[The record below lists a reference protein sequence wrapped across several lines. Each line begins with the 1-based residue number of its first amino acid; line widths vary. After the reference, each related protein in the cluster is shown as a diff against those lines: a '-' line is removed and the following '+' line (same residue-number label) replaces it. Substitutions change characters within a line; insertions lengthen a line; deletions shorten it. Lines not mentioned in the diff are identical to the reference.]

1 MGELHQGQVNSS
13 IVTNTVTSRNK
24 KGTTIS
30 FDDATTYKRDSVTL
44 LPPNLSLNQGMI
56 KGYCSLYDQSDD
68 SIERTFNVSS
78 LNDQR
83 TGVVDYFHSNP
94 YRAFRGYVQIPNV
107 NDDNNIYGVIGIEN
121 HDSLTTEC
129 HSNVF
134 NYVSSSNWPLADG
147 AHNSTFFGELA

>member
-56 KGYCSLYDQSDD
+56 KGYCTNYAQGDD
-68 SIERTFNVSS
+68 SLQRTFNLSS
-78 LNDQR
+78 VADVQ
-83 TGVVDYFHSNP
+83 TGVVDYFHANP
-94 YRAFRGYVQIPNV
+94 FRAFRGYVQIPNV
-107 NDDNNIYGVIGIEN
+107 NNDDNIYGIIGIEN

-129 HSNVF
+129 QSNVF
-134 NYVSSSNWPLADG
+134 AYVSASNWPLADG

>member
-1 MGELHQGQVNSS
+1 MGELHQGQINST
-13 IVTNTVTSRNK
+13 IVTDTVTSRSK

-68 SIERTFNVSS
+68 SVERTFNVSS

-94 YRAFRGYVQIPNV
+94 YRAFRGYVQIPN
-107 NDDNNIYGVIGIEN
+107 DNNYGAVGIEN

-129 HSNVF
+129 NSNSYGGS
-134 NYVSSSNWPLADG
+134 NSSWGLTDG
-147 AHNSTFFGELA
+147 AHNSTFFGELG

>member
-1 MGELHQGQVNSS
+1 MGELHQGQINASL
-13 IVTNTVTSRNK
+13 VTDTITPRSK

-68 SIERTFNVSS
+68 SVERTFNVSS

-94 YRAFRGYVQIPNV
+94 YRAFRGYVQIPN
-107 NDDNNIYGVIGIEN
+107 DNNYGVVGIEN

-129 HSNVF
+129 HSNSYGGS
-134 NYVSSSNWPLADG
+134 NSSWSLTDG
-147 AHNSTFFGELA
+147 AHNSTFFGELG

>member
-56 KGYCSLYDQSDD
+56 KGYCTNYAQGDD
-68 SIERTFNVSS
+68 SLQRTFNLSS
-78 LNDQR
+78 VADVQ
-83 TGVVDYFHSNP
+83 TGVVDYFHANP
-94 YRAFRGYVQIPNV
+94 FRAFRGYVQIPNV
-107 NDDNNIYGVIGIEN
+107 NNDDNIYGIIGIEN

-134 NYVSSSNWPLADG
+134 AYVSASNWPLADG

>member
-1 MGELHQGQVNSS
+1 MGELHQGQINST
-13 IVTNTVTSRNK
+13 IVTDTVTSRSK
-24 KGTTIS
+24 KGTTMS

-68 SIERTFNVSS
+68 SVERTFNVSS

-94 YRAFRGYVQIPNV
+94 
-107 NDDNNIYGVIGIEN
+107 
-121 HDSLTTEC
+121 
-129 HSNVF
+129 
-134 NYVSSSNWPLADG
+134 
-147 AHNSTFFGELA
+147 

>member
-56 KGYCSLYDQSDD
+56 KGYCTNYAQGDD
-68 SIERTFNVSS
+68 SLQRTFNLSS
-78 LNDQR
+78 VADKQ
-83 TGVVDYFHSNP
+83 TGVVDYFHADP
-94 YRAFRGYVQIPNV
+94 FRAFRGYVQIPNV
-107 NDDNNIYGVIGIEN
+107 NNDDNIYGIIGIEN

-134 NYVSSSNWPLADG
+134 AYVSASNWPLADG